1 MCVIAIFSSEHSH
14 GDEIA
19 DSLAREL
26 SYRRIDS
33 DLLDNASRRFKVSA
47 GDLKRAMEG
56 PPFVFNKFTHKR
68 ERLIACLR
76 VVLSE
81 LLKDDGLVLHG
92 FASLLVPRD
101 ILHVL
106 RVCLAADPENRIR
119 KLVEEGRSEKSAR
132 AMVRETD
139 VMRTQWTQYLFGLS
153 PWDRSLFDI
162 KIPMSTMTVEKAVEL
177 IKENAGKEALVVG
190 DGGRAAVEDFQAAA
204 RAGLA
209 LAEAGH
215 YHDVAVKDGVATA
228 TVDHYVLRFEHLEGE
243 LKKVLANVEGVTEVK
258 VKTGPNYRPSSVFT
272 NVDIELPEK
281 VLLVDDE
288 KEFVL
293 TLSERLEMRDLTPAV
308 AYNGEEALSILK
320 EEEPEVIILD
330 LKMPGIDGIEVLRKV
345 RKDHP
350 EVEVII
356 LTGHG
361 SEKDRELCMQL
372 GAFAYLEKPV
382 DIDVLSKTMKE
393 ANERIKSRRK
403 DKS

>member
-26 SYRRIDS
+26 SYRRID
-33 DLLDNASRRFKVSA
+33 DELLGSASRRFGVSS

-68 ERLIACLR
+68 ERIIAYLR
-76 VVLSE
+76 AVLAE
-81 LLKDDGLVLHG
+81 LLKDDNLVLHG

-106 RVCLAADPENRIR
+106 RVCLVADPEYRVR
-119 KLVEEGRSEKSAR
+119 KLVESGRPEKSAR
-132 AMVRETD
+132 SAVRESD
-139 VMRTQWTQYLFGLS
+139 MARSQWTQYLFKLP
-153 PWDRSLFDI
+153 PWDRSLYDI
-162 KIPMSTMTVEKAVEL
+162 KVPMCTMSVDKSVSL
-177 IKENAGKEALVVG
+177 IRENAGREAFVA
-190 DGGRAAVEDFQAAA
+190 DERGRTAVEDFQTGA

-209 LAEAGH
+209 LVEAGH
-215 YHDVAVKDGVATA
+215 YHDVAARDRVVTV
-228 TVDHYVLRFEHLEGE
+228 TVDQYVLRFEHLEGE
-243 LKKVLANVEGVTEVK
+243 LKKALAGVEGVSDVE
-258 VKTGPNYRPSSVFT
+258 VKTGPNYRPTSVFA
-272 NVDIELPEK
+272 NVDFELPDK

-293 TLSERLEMRDLTPAV
+293 TLSERLQMRDLAPAV

-320 EEEPEVIILD
+320 EEEPEVIVLD

-345 RKDHP
+345 RKEHP

-382 DIDVLSKTMKE
+382 DIEELSKTMKE

-403 DKS
+403 QKS